1 MVKIPPKFGGWFIIV
16 PALINLPMIYD
27 IQSPLY
33 WNMMDIEKDY
43 VALMECF
50 TSVPMMSQWYREFYS
65 AIYTIM
71 WITLLYT
78 LWLFNIAME
87 NHHFEW

>member
-50 TSVPMMSQWYREFYS
+50 TSVPM
-65 AIYTIM
+65 I
-71 WITLLYT
+71 
-78 LWLFNIAME
+78 
-87 NHHFEW
+87 